1 MSTPAIEV
9 ENLVKVYRSRTG
21 KLFQKKT
28 GAEVRAVDGLSFSV
42 SPGSIFGLL
51 GPNGAG
57 KTTTL
62 KVLNT
67 LLPPT
72 SGRASVMG
80 YDVVRRSLDVRRS
93 ISVVLQESAAE
104 LFLSVRDN
112 LLTYARFF
120 GVPADEAR
128 RRTAE
133 ILDRFQIAADAHRK
147 VQDLS
152 GGSRRRVQVGKIF
165 LVRTPV
171 IFLDEFS
178 TGMDALLK
186 RQVMDWLREEARSG
200 RTIILTTH
208 ILSEAEDL
216 CDDILIVNRG
226 RQVARGDLHALKLLS
241 EGVYEIAVTFAE
253 MPQGIDA
260 AVSALAPLR
269 FVKSQNTIEVA
280 CKSKDG
286 SVLDAVGSLARHGR
300 VLHVEVGGASL
311 EDVFVELLQ
320 REQGVAPASRA
331 GLICHPQSRPAHRD
345 G

>member
-1 MSTPAIEV
+1 MSTLAIEV
-9 ENLVKVYRSRTG
+9 TDLVKVYRPKTG
-21 KLFQKKT
+21 KVYQSKT
-28 GAEVRAVDGLSFSV
+28 GPEVRAVDGLSFSV
-42 SPGSIFGLL
+42 APGVIFGLL

-67 LLPPT
+67 LLRPT
-72 SGRASVMG
+72 SGRAAVMG
-80 YDVVRRSLDVRRS
+80 FDVLERPLDVRRR

-120 GVPADEAR
+120 GVPAAEAR
-128 RRTAE
+128 RRTDE
-133 ILDRFQIAADAHRK
+133 ILERFQIAADANRK

-165 LVRTPV
+165 LLKTPV
-171 IFLDEFS
+171 VFLDEFS

-186 RQVMDWLREEARSG
+186 RQVMEWLRQEARGG

-208 ILSEAEDL
+208 ILSEAEEL
-216 CDDILIVNRG
+216 CDDILIVNQG

-241 EGVYEIAVTFAE
+241 EGVYEIAITFAE

-260 AVSALAPLR
+260 AVRALSPLR
-269 FVKSQNTIEVA
+269 STKTQNTIEVA
-280 CKSKDG
+280 YKAKDG
-286 SVLDAVGSLARHGR
+286 NVLDAVGALARQGR
-300 VLHVEVGGASL
+300 VLHVEVSGASL

-320 REQGVAPASRA
+320 KDGCSSGPAVVRRR
-331 GLICHPQSRPAHRD
+331 LPDD